1 MFSDKPQ
8 VGKAGVVYDNNL
20 LDWLRDPKLP
30 VVILESQNL
39 MHIAS
44 LLHAT
49 KVPFES
55 AKLTKPKLIV
65 ESNDGTRTVHEL
77 HLPQIEIRP
86 NEPCNTPNG
95 SFVVDQ
101 RLKLV
106 QLDLF
111 TIQQI
116 NVKKVWL
123 EADWAEVRTA
133 PIDFSVLR
141 NSSMQR
147 GISRIT
153 KHLALATQFQ
163 RYIYTI
169 NGLVYMLNLFADN
182 AKKVKLRFEWI
193 PVEKYQLIGEK
204 VVSSCRHGKTEVQ
217 LAGELWRN
225 SSDTLLIG
233 RLDVTHEDERALFAA
248 TSVILV
254 QAYTNVDDF
263 YIMPLRFVVHTGK
276 TAEKIFN
283 NEERLTELLENTWKF
298 HNSTVYIGRS
308 YVIGPAYTQTICKAV
323 AELDGRK
330 IIVQQVQPPRVE
342 SESVPTAIA
351 VCEKKTF
358 EFRSSDNNIF
368 FVNKSGPRCGRL
380 LDLKLKLGNREIGA
394 TDLIKKMFVEHA
406 SLSTLLD
413 NQVTILR
420 SMDKLYGVAL
430 PAFVLAKLVVEAVHR
445 AMTSQAGFEPIGFA
459 LARVDQ
465 TVHTNINLVV
475 IGTID
480 GAMFGHVYKV
490 IYFSS
495 RSQTSNRK
503 LQDHTSRQA
512 WLLLPSFFGPA
523 FERDGCWVIAN
534 EKGIHVT
541 WYEPDKHK
549 LLISFNDLITL
560 NDLIYSED
568 PKIKY
573 KE

>member
-20 LDWLRDPKLP
+20 LDWLHDPKLP

-44 LLHAT
+44 LLRAT

-55 AKLTKPKLIV
+55 AKLTKPKLVV
-65 ESNDGTRTVHEL
+65 ESNDGSRTVHEL
-77 HLPQIEIRP
+77 HLPQVEIRP
-86 NEPCNTPNG
+86 NESCITPNG
-95 SFVVDQ
+95 SFVVDR

-106 QLDLF
+106 QLDLS

-116 NVKKVWL
+116 NVKKAWL

-133 PIDFSVLR
+133 PIDFSILR
-141 NSSMQR
+141 NSTMQKGVTR
-147 GISRIT
+147 LIN
-153 KHLALATQFQ
+153 HPALVTQFQ
-163 RYIYTI
+163 RYTYTI
-169 NGLVYMLNLFADN
+169 NGLVYMLNLFANN

-204 VVSSCRHGKTEVQ
+204 IVSSCRHGKTEVQ
-217 LAGELWRN
+217 LAGELWKN
-225 SSDTLLIG
+225 SFDTLLIG

-254 QAYTNVDDF
+254 QDYTDVDDF
-263 YIMPLRFVVHTGK
+263 YIMPFRFVVHTGK

-283 NEERLTELLENTWKF
+283 NDERLTELLESTWKF
-298 HNSTVYIGRS
+298 HNSTVYIGRN
-308 YVIGPAYTQTICKAV
+308 YVIGPAYTQTICKAA

-330 IIVQQVQPPRVE
+330 IIVRQVQPTSAEPE
-342 SESVPTAIA
+342 FVPTAIA
-351 VCEKKTF
+351 IFENKTF
-358 EFRSSDNNIF
+358 EFRSSDNNIL
-368 FVNKSGPRCGRL
+368 FVNKSGPRCGKL
-380 LDLKLKLGNREIGA
+380 LDLKLKLGDREIGV
-394 TDLIKKMFVEHA
+394 TDLMRKLFADNNSA
-406 SLSTLLD
+406 SALLD

-430 PAFVLAKLVVEAVHR
+430 PAFVLAKLVVEAAHR
-445 AMTSQAGFEPIGFA
+445 AMMSQPGFEPIGFA
-459 LARVDQ
+459 IACVDQ
-465 TVHTNINLVV
+465 TVHTNINVV
-475 IGTID
+475 LIGTID

-512 WLLLPSFFGPA
+512 WLLLPGFFGPA

-534 EKGIHVT
+534 EKGTHLI

-549 LLISFNDLITL
+549 LLIAFNDLITL

-568 PKIKY
+568 RKIKDE
-573 KE
+573 K